1 MAKAGL
7 TRESQYLVGEEK
19 VLNYILASLCFALFL
34 YGFIDAARRHFK
46 HIDYQS
52 FVFVLALVP
61 AWLFIRNA
69 RSKKVYIRINKTG
82 IYHHEQ
88 LVTDWSK
95 LMRAYISQKEK
106 KGIISIQDNFLLVLE
121 YRKDNSKEG
130 VRRKIPLTNTQNR
143 SEEEI
148 LEAVKFFWKEHKY
161 HTSI

>member
-19 VLNYILASLCFALFL
+19 VLNYILASLCLAIFL
-34 YGFIDAARRHFK
+34 YGFIDAARRHFI

-52 FVFVLALVP
+52 FVFALALAP
-61 AWLFIRNA
+61 AWLFLRKA
-69 RSKKVYIRINKTG
+69 RSKNVYIRINKTG

-88 LVTDWSK
+88 LITTWSK
-95 LMRAYISQKEK
+95 LIKASISQKEK
-106 KGIISIQDNFLLVLE
+106 NGIFNIQDNFLLVLE
-121 YRKDNSKEG
+121 YRKENGKEA

-148 LEAVKFFWKEHKY
+148 MEAVKFFWKESKY
-161 HTSI
+161 HAGI